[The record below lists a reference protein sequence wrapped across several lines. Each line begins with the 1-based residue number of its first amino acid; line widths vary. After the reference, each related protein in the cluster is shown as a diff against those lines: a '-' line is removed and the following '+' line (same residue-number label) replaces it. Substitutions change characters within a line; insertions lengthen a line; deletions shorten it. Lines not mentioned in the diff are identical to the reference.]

1 MAINT
6 RDRLI
11 DVARQLIVRK
21 GIENTTMSDIA
32 NASEKGRRT
41 VYTYFKNKREI
52 YDAVLQREGELR
64 LEELEAIIA
73 LDIPAD
79 EKLRRFLLKR
89 FEIIDSYV
97 QSPSSA
103 NYIRSLFTSDLK
115 RIERIRVRMRERQAS
130 MLDAIIREG
139 LDSGIFEP
147 EQATRLEL
155 ALDVMIRG
163 IDVIYIDRHHKR
175 TQSLAEGFERDLS
188 DFIVQALKTDKQT
201 N

>member
-147 EQATRLEL
+147 EQAARLEL

>member
-139 LDSGIFEP
+139 IGSGIFEP
-147 EQATRLEL
+147 EQAARLEL

-175 TQSLAEGFERDLS
+175 TQSLAEGFEHDLS